1 MMPFTSTMPLPEPD
15 GGKYFALCS
24 MAFRQR
30 LREPA
35 VLLANAIH
43 YVLFLCVFA
52 QLYRVLLSGQP
63 RGAHGPRDYLWYIA
77 ITEWI
82 LCALPRFH
90 LDIEQDV
97 RIGDV
102 AYQLTRPTSY
112 LGFRLSIAAAEFC
125 ANLVLLAVVG
135 VLAACALVGPPADPG
150 ALFAALPLA
159 LLACLLWMLCT
170 AAIGLSAFWLQDTA
184 PLFWIFQKS
193 VFVLG
198 GLWVPLQFYPDWL
211 RTLALALPFSAMLY
225 TPAQVV
231 FGADAEDWALSLGRL
246 CVWCAAAGLLLRFVH
261 ARALRAL
268 DLHGG

>member
-1 MMPFTSTMPLPEPD
+1 MMPISSPLPLPEPD
-15 GGKYFALCS
+15 AGKYYALWA

-30 LREPA
+30 LREPV
-35 VLLANAIH
+35 VLLAAAIH
-43 YVLFLCVFA
+43 YALFLCVFA
-52 QLYRVLLSGQP
+52 QLYRVLLADQP
-63 RGAHGPRDYLWYIA
+63 KGAHGPREYLWYIA

-135 VLAACALVGPPADPG
+135 LCVGFALVGAPEDPY
-150 ALFAALPLA
+150 ALIAAVPLA

-170 AAIGLSAFWLQDTA
+170 AAIGLSAFWVHDTA
-184 PLFWIFQKS
+184 PLFWVFQKS

-198 GLWVPLQFYPDWL
+198 GLWVPLQLYPDWL

-231 FGADAEDWALSLGRL
+231 FGAGADDWALSLGRL
-246 CVWCAAAGLLLRFVH
+246 IAWCAAAALVLHVVH

-268 DLHGG
+268 DVHGG